1 MLTNNLTFNFRTN
14 QHPLFVLILVFLI
27 LFSCNKGET
36 VPEPEPLP
44 LINIGTKFTIATS
57 AGLGGT
63 ITDSQNNVD
72 SGQSVKITAT
82 ANEHFQLKQWT
93 SDCGNFD
100 NDVTE
105 ITISASKNCV
115 VRAEFEKINY
125 TITATATDGGSVS
138 EGNLSSSVTE
148 YREQGQ
154 IATFTAVPDEGYDF
168 SGWMVKEDT
177 DCPTLEDSSNP
188 KVTFIVE
195 GNCHLEATF
204 GKSLRTITKIP
215 SEGGSIEILPSENIA
230 FGDNVKISAT
240 ADEHYRFKNWDGT
253 CGEFN
258 SEETTISF
266 TVSGNCIIQ
275 AVFDPIEYNII
286 ATAIGGGS
294 VNDSSNLS
302 AVFGE
307 KVSFNAT
314 PEEGYEFKE
323 WRTTDEG
330 CPMLTGNKSKQV
342 EIIVEGNC
350 TLEAVFDK
358 ILTEPESDSTPD
370 TTMDTSDTTSDTT
383 TDTSETTSDTTTDT
397 SDTTSDTT
405 TDTSDTTSD
414 TTTDTPD
421 TNPDTTTDT
430 SDTNPDTTTDTPIIY
445 TITAT
450 ASQGGTI
457 QSPQTLS
464 IAQGQS
470 VSFTALPND
479 SYEFTLW
486 NLNGEG
492 CPDFFDNTYS
502 IAQFQAMGECS
513 LQANF
518 EPIIFNISTTAG
530 FGGEITPDQSIPKG
544 ETVSITASPKTHYR
558 LKSWGGTCGS
568 FPSTSQ
574 SISFTPTEDC
584 QIDVVFEQNQ
594 YDIFATA
601 TTGGTVSPK
610 GEATKV
616 FGDQVSFSATSQE
629 GYNFGS
635 WKKLSSGC
643 PELSDATNPVAS
655 FIVEGNCRL
664 QATFLKIPRTITTS
678 AGTGGTITQT
688 QRVEHGDQVSIT
700 ATPEQHFQFT
710 SWTGNCGTFSNDK
723 TTIQFTAT
731 NDCSLAASFEK
742 IVYTLTATSG
752 DGGTVAPT
760 NEKKKQ
766 GETVSFVATPDA
778 NYVFSTWQLVGT
790 GCPTAS
796 SQENPTKSFTVS
808 GNCQLRAVFKK
819 VQRVITTSAGT
830 GGTISDNQSVEH
842 GESVSISATPSE
854 GYQIQSWSGNCGSF
868 NKETNKA
875 TFTASKDCS
884 IGVAFEKKSYTI
896 TTNAGIGGSI
906 TENQSV
912 EHGDNVSI
920 SATPSEGYQIQSW
933 SGSCGSF
940 NKGTNTATFT
950 ASKDCAISVAFEKIT
965 YTITTNAGDGGS
977 ITENQSPEH
986 GDSVSIS
993 ATPSTGYHIQSWSG
1007 SCGSFNKGTNTA
1019 TFTASK
1025 DCSISVAF
1033 EKKSYTITTNAGDGG
1048 SITENQSPEHGDSV
1062 SISATPSEGYQIS
1075 GWTGTCV
1082 TTDRSTNTATFT
1094 ATKDCSISVAFEKIT
1109 YTITTSEGTGG
1120 TITEDQIVEYGESV
1134 SITATPDTGYQIKTW
1149 SGTCGTY
1156 AKSTNP
1162 VSITPT
1168 KDCSVSVEFEK
1179 LIYEI
1184 SYSSGLLAQLRT
1196 SITPDSNGNILVEH
1210 GSSITFEYVQL
1221 TPSQIV
1227 KEWSGTC
1234 GSFNKDSE
1242 ITFTATKNC
1251 NIHLEVE
1258 EFVPIEVAGNLV
1270 TVKDEA
1276 MKDDWVGKTVTIGN
1290 VAYIIVDKATLKER
1304 INNGDPVDKVVTTF
1318 VTDMSSLFLNKNNF
1332 NEDISSWDV
1341 SNVTNMEDMFKG
1353 ASSFNQDIGSWD
1365 VSMVTKMDSM
1375 FSLTTSFNQDISG
1388 WDVSNVTSCASF
1400 SNGSNLM
1407 DDYKPTFTKC
1417 SD

>member
-1 MLTNNLTFNFRTN
+1 MRSLSVI
-14 QHPLFVLILVFLI
+14 PLGFFFVLY
-27 LFSCNKGET
+27 SCSLRDNVGVVLNPPPVK
-36 VPEPEPLP
+36 PSLP
-44 LINIGTKFTIATS
+44 DKFTIDTS
-57 AGLGGT
+57 SDAGGT
-63 ITDSQNNVD
+63 VSGSQNVD
-72 SGQSVKITAT
+72 SGQTVKITAT
-82 ANEHFQLKQWT
+82 ANEHFRLKQWT
-93 SDCGNFD
+93 GDCGTFD
-100 NDVTE
+100 KDDLE
-105 ITISASKNCV
+105 ITITASKNCV
-115 VRAEFEKINY
+115 VKAEFEKIKY
-125 TITATATDGGSVS
+125 TITATTEKGGGIVS
-138 EGNLSSSVTE
+138 DRELQ
-148 YREQGQ
+148 REQGQ

-168 SGWMVKEDT
+168 SGWMVKENT
-177 DCPTLEDSSNP
+177 NCPTLEDSSSP
-188 KVTFIVE
+188 KVTIIVE
-195 GNCHLEATF
+195 GDCHLEATF

-358 ILTEPESDSTPD
+358 ILTEPESDTNPD
-370 TTMDTSDTTSDTT
+370 TTNDTSDTNP
-383 TDTSETTSDTTTDT
+383 DTTTDT
-397 SDTTSDTT
+397 SDTNPDTT
-405 TDTSDTTSD
+405 NDTS
-414 TTTDTPD
+414 D

-430 SDTNPDTTTDTPIIY
+430 SDTNPDTTTDTSDTNPDTTTDTSDTNPDTTTDTSDTNPDTTNDTSDTNPDTTTDTSDTNPDTTTDTSDTNPDTTTDTSDTNPDTTTDTSDTNPDTTTDTSDTNPDTTTDTSDTNPDTTTDTSDTNPDTTTDTHIIY

-502 IAQFQAMGECS
+502 IAQFQVMGECS

-574 SISFTPTEDC
+574 SISFTPNDDC

-594 YDIFATA
+594 YDISATA

-610 GEATKV
+610 GEAAKV

-629 GYNFGS
+629 GYDFSS

-643 PELSDATNPVAS
+643 PDLSDATNPVAS

-700 ATPEQHFQFT
+700 ATPEQHYQFT

-742 IVYTLTATSG
+742 TVYTLTATSG
-752 DGGTVAPT
+752 DGGIVSPT
-760 NEKKKQ
+760 DEKKKQ

-778 NYVFSTWQLVGT
+778 NYVFSTWQPEGT

-796 SQENPTKSFTVS
+796 SQENPTNSFTVS

-842 GESVSISATPSE
+842 GESVSISAMPSE

-906 TENQSV
+906 IENQSV

-950 ASKDCAISVAFEKIT
+950 ASKDC
-965 YTITTNAGDGGS
+965 S
-977 ITENQSPEH
+977 I
-986 GDSVSIS
+986 
-993 ATPSTGYHIQSWSG
+993 
-1007 SCGSFNKGTNTA
+1007 
-1019 TFTASK
+1019 
-1025 DCSISVAF
+1025 
-1033 EKKSYTITTNAGDGG
+1033 
-1048 SITENQSPEHGDSV
+1048 
-1062 SISATPSEGYQIS
+1062 
-1075 GWTGTCV
+1075 
-1082 TTDRSTNTATFT
+1082 
-1094 ATKDCSISVAFEKIT
+1094 
-1109 YTITTSEGTGG
+1109 
-1120 TITEDQIVEYGESV
+1120 
-1134 SITATPDTGYQIKTW
+1134 
-1149 SGTCGTY
+1149 
-1156 AKSTNP
+1156 
-1162 VSITPT
+1162 
-1168 KDCSVSVEFEK
+1168 SVEFERQN
-1179 LIYEI
+1179 
-1184 SYSSGLLAQLRT
+1184 LLEL
-1196 SITPDSNGNILVEH
+1196 DEN
-1210 GSSITFEYVQL
+1210 
-1221 TPSQIV
+1221 
-1227 KEWSGTC
+1227 
-1234 GSFNKDSE
+1234 D
-1242 ITFTATKNC
+1242 
-1251 NIHLEVE
+1251 
-1258 EFVPIEVAGNLV
+1258 V
-1270 TVKDEA
+1270 TVKV
-1276 MKDDWVGKTVTIGN
+1276 KSGFT
-1290 VAYIIVDKATLKER
+1290 KER
-1304 INNGDPVDKVVTTF
+1304 AVGETGWIDHQDGRVEYTIVNNVMLKKLIRDGKSVENVVTTF
-1318 VTDMSSLFLNKNNF
+1318 VTDMNQMFLSAN
-1332 NEDISSWDV
+1332 
-1341 SNVTNMEDMFKG
+1341 
-1353 ASSFNQDIGSWD
+1353 SFPQDIGSWD
-1365 VSMVTKMDSM
+1365 
-1375 FSLTTSFNQDISG
+1375 TSNTI
-1388 WDVSNVTSCASF
+1388 
-1400 SNGSNLM
+1400 
-1407 DDYKPTFTKC
+1407 
-1417 SD
+1417 

>member
-1 MLTNNLTFNFRTN
+1 
-14 QHPLFVLILVFLI
+14 
-27 LFSCNKGET
+27 
-36 VPEPEPLP
+36 
-44 LINIGTKFTIATS
+44 
-57 AGLGGT
+57 
-63 ITDSQNNVD
+63 
-72 SGQSVKITAT
+72 
-82 ANEHFQLKQWT
+82 
-93 SDCGNFD
+93 
-100 NDVTE
+100 
-105 ITISASKNCV
+105 
-115 VRAEFEKINY
+115 
-125 TITATATDGGSVS
+125 
-138 EGNLSSSVTE
+138 
-148 YREQGQ
+148 
-154 IATFTAVPDEGYDF
+154 
-168 SGWMVKEDT
+168 
-177 DCPTLEDSSNP
+177 
-188 KVTFIVE
+188 
-195 GNCHLEATF
+195 
-204 GKSLRTITKIP
+204 
-215 SEGGSIEILPSENIA
+215 
-230 FGDNVKISAT
+230 
-240 ADEHYRFKNWDGT
+240 
-253 CGEFN
+253 
-258 SEETTISF
+258 
-266 TVSGNCIIQ
+266 
-275 AVFDPIEYNII
+275 
-286 ATAIGGGS
+286 
-294 VNDSSNLS
+294 
-302 AVFGE
+302 
-307 KVSFNAT
+307 
-314 PEEGYEFKE
+314 
-323 WRTTDEG
+323 
-330 CPMLTGNKSKQV
+330 
-342 EIIVEGNC
+342 
-350 TLEAVFDK
+350 
-358 ILTEPESDSTPD
+358 
-370 TTMDTSDTTSDTT
+370 
-383 TDTSETTSDTTTDT
+383 
-397 SDTTSDTT
+397 
-405 TDTSDTTSD
+405 
-414 TTTDTPD
+414 
-421 TNPDTTTDT
+421 
-430 SDTNPDTTTDTPIIY
+430 DTPIIY

-688 QRVEHGDQVSIT
+688 QRVEHGDQISIT
-700 ATPEQHFQFT
+700 ATPNQYYQFT
-710 SWTGNCGTFSNDK
+710 SWSGNCGTFSNDK

-790 GCPTAS
+790 ECPTAS
-796 SQENPTKSFTVS
+796 SQENPTNSFTVS

-830 GGTISDNQSVEH
+830 GGTITDNQSVEH

-868 NKETNKA
+868 NKETNTA

-884 IGVAFEKKSYTI
+884 ISVAFEKKSYTI